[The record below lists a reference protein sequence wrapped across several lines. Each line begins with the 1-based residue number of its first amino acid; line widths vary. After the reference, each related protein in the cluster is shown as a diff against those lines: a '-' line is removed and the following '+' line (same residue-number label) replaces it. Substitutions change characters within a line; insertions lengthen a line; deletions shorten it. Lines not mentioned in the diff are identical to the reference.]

1 MALAAWSLLMSV
13 VNAHAEH
20 AATADWNGFAETAA
34 WSAHM
39 LTACALGSLVVVRSR
54 GNRAGWAFAAGG
66 LSGLLAVAADHY
78 AGFALVTHPGT
89 WTGGVAARFVSFL
102 AFCACWT
109 VLGAILPLVF
119 PTGATVSRR
128 WRPFVWLAVAGG
140 AAFGA
145 TIFKPDAF
153 RDDGLLG
160 NVPSVVN
167 PLALPAPSVVQA
179 IADAGVF
186 ALFGAMFAGV
196 VSLVVR
202 AVRSHGDERQ
212 QVKVVA
218 YAAVMV
224 TVTSLAVANWA
235 RYVGHVPGAR
245 GAISVVEVLIFLAL
259 PVSLAL
265 SVLKYRLY
273 DIDRIINRT
282 FVYAALTATLA
293 AAYAGGVFL
302 LGQATRPLT
311 RGSDVA
317 VAGSTLMVAGLFRPA
332 RARLQRFIDRRFNRV
347 RYDAARTLQ
356 DFSVHMREQTDLES
370 LVTELRGVVAR
381 TMQPS
386 HVSLWLPGPQQQQ
399 KQQ

>member
-13 VNAHAEH
+13 ANAPVRHG
-20 AATADWNGFAETAA
+20 ATAAWNGFAEAGA
-34 WSAHM
+34 WSAQM
-39 LTACALGSLVVVRSR
+39 LTACALGSLVAVRSR

-66 LSGLLAVAADHY
+66 LTGLLAVAADQY

-89 WTGGVAARFVSFL
+89 WAGGVAARFVSFI

-109 VLGAILPLVF
+109 LLGAILPLVF
-119 PTGATVSRR
+119 PTGGTVSRR
-128 WRPFVWLAVAGG
+128 WRPFVWLAAAGG
-140 AAFGA
+140 AGFAA
-145 TIFKPDAF
+145 MIFNPAAF
-153 RDDGLLG
+153 RDDGMLG

-167 PLALPAPSVVQA
+167 PVALPGMVSVVKAITDAGLLAL
-179 IADAGVF
+179 F
-186 ALFGAMFAGV
+186 AACFAGV
-196 VSLVVR
+196 ASLVVR

-224 TVTSLAVANWA
+224 TVASLAIANWA
-235 RYVGHVPGAR
+235 RYVDHVPGAR

-273 DIDRIINRT
+273 DIDRLINRT

-332 RARLQRFIDRRFNRV
+332 RAR
-347 RYDAARTLQ
+347 
-356 DFSVHMREQTDLES
+356 
-370 LVTELRGVVAR
+370 
-381 TMQPS
+381 
-386 HVSLWLPGPQQQQ
+386 
-399 KQQ
+399 